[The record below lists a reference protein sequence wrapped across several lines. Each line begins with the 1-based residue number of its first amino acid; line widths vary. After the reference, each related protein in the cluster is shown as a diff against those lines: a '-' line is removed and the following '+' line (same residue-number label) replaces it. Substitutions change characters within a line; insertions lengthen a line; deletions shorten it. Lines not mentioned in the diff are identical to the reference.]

1 MPLALAFL
9 ISEHFVLSVRYNV
22 INGSNLIPVFTAY
35 AEEIRELYANANSVV
50 ITGDSRLGITIAR
63 ANLLTVSGSTAR
75 ICSPSLRCKCI
86 SSGRVKVIVFKF
98 IFTVIVTFAN

>member
-1 MPLALAFL
+1 MPLALAFV

-22 INGSNLIPVFTAY
+22 INGSNFVRVFAAS

-63 ANLLTVSGSTAR
+63 ANRLTVSGSTAR

-98 IFTVIVTFAN
+98 IYAVIVSSVN